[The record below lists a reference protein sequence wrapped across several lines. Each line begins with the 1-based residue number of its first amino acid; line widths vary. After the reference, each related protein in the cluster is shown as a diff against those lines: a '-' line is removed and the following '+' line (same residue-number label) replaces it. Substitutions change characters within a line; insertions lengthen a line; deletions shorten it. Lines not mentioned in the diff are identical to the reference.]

1 MQSKLKSFTAKMKN
15 GQHDTFSTNYGQM
28 WVFDVTFED
37 GTRGEANS
45 TKQVPNWNAGK
56 EYEYTATS
64 KQFDWGTVNK
74 IKMKQVE
81 QEAAPKGGRTG
92 YSGKMTPEK
101 QKEIMCQV
109 SMIAANSI
117 MNKLEEDYDTIV
129 RNFLSFL
136 IINAKHHDPIS
147 LQGALKIAAEY
158 YSNVDPNDDE
168 PLLAAEG
175 ILSIELVLNRAKS
188 NINKTEKS
196 RTWNGALE
204 TSTKESLEENP
215 PSHMN
220 DQLDQ
225 PEKTNPFLNL

>member
-81 QEAAPKGGRTG
+81 QEAAPKGGRSG

-147 LQGALKIAAEY
+147 LHGALKIAAEFWRE
-158 YSNVDPNDDE
+158 VPT
-168 PLLAAEG
+168 AEVT
-175 ILSIELVLNRAKS
+175 IQSVIDTAKD
-188 NINKTEKS
+188 NINKTESVRK
-196 RTWNGALE
+196 WNGALE

-215 PSHMN
+215 PSHMS
-220 DQLDQ
+220 DQLDQQ